1 LAKLDRV
8 MIYVEWESNY
18 PFAKVVML
26 PKGVSD
32 HNPLRVSFGDKG
44 QANQPFFCFFLLRL
58 IKEEGRK

>member
-1 LAKLDRV
+1 

-44 QANQPFFCFFLLRL
+44 QANQPNFLLRL